1 MSKILANQFANF
13 AQNGPVEALEGIL
26 ISDGKNVIIGSLGS
40 ISLDG
45 DVGSAGQYL
54 TSLGSG
60 QGLSWSSPVDIDT
73 TYTISAIDAALPE
86 AKIIRLQDSNAQAQD
101 ITLSGVNGI
110 GIIRSGDSLT
120 FTLNPATF
128 PTVLNAPNTDAVFK
142 DIQVNNVTTAAGGTL
157 AVGGDVTI
165 TGGATIGTDLTVT
178 GNLTVQ
184 GDTTQLNVQEVNVE
198 DNQIILNSNVDAQT
212 APAVNGLFTI
222 NRGSSTDVSLQWNE
236 TTDRWQITNDGSTYY
251 NIPIDGEYAVT
262 DTNTVTSIG
271 TTGNQ
276 TTGTVTVQGGGAT
289 TVTQSGQLITIS
301 SVDTNDN
308 TVTEVGTAG
317 NETSGTVTFAGSGA
331 TTVTQVGNTITI
343 NSTDTNTDSNT
354 TYDLSAQDGADAN
367 RKIIRLTASSA
378 DPDDDI
384 ILKAGSNISLS
395 RTNNEIEII
404 GAPPGTVTTYAISAE
419 DDDNGVTTNGAAL
432 RLTDNDNNT
441 DDVFFFGA
449 GATTITQTDANTIT
463 ITSTDTNTDTITS
476 VGTSGNEVSGTVT
489 FQGSGAT
496 TVSQTGNVV
505 TITSTDTNTDTDTN
519 TTYSFNAATAT
530 GGAFLRLS
538 DNIGGTNDVKLIGGA
553 NVSVTRNSSS
563 EVEIGLG
570 LPQNLG
576 TTDSPTFDFIY
587 FGNEVANISDL
598 PNAATY
604 PGMLAT
610 VAATG
615 SAYYAYNNNWVKLLD
630 SGNTGTQTIAGDLN
644 VSGNLT
650 VSGDTVTL
658 NVGTLN
664 VEDNQIFLNSSLG
677 GTDIPALNA
686 TLTVNRGASN
696 DVEMRWNETNDRWE
710 ITNDG
715 VNYYNIPITG
725 EYATTDTDTVTR
737 IRGTTSGS
745 YVSGDLTFVAQG
757 SASVVQS
764 GNTFTLTASDTDTVT
779 SVGTSGNQVTGT
791 VTLQGSG
798 ATTVSQSGNTIT
810 INSTD
815 TDTNT
820 ITRVRGSN
828 SGIYQSGDITIVGQG
843 SALVTQSGTTITVT
857 ASDNNTITSIGTSG
871 NAVTGTVVLA
881 ASGGTSIN
889 QIGQTITISSTDTD
903 TTYTAG
909 TGVSITGVTNEIAIG
924 QPVATTDQVTFSTLT
939 TTGIATID
947 GINITNGVGGDT
959 LSTGVGLN
967 ALNSTTSNAV
977 RNTAIG
983 YQSQLSNQNGDDNT
997 AVGYFSGRS
1006 LQGSGNTVL
1015 GSNAGSNL
1023 GTGSYNVLIGDSI
1036 QALDNNANTQLAI
1049 GSNGATWMRGD
1060 ANRHVNSVSFD
1071 GLREYGT
1078 STDVTAGNVV
1088 ALKQDGNISELSKAS
1103 DLATLPSPTISNI
1116 KLESQLA
1123 TAFGLAGSTIQF
1135 GGEYVISD
1143 HYNPNF
1149 GGIVSWIWDGTNN
1162 KVVLSATVANYE
1174 IEHRTVNAL
1183 STNVPYSLYLP
1194 TPPSGVGAL
1203 GYLGTVNGQERY
1215 ALAVGDTGRIS
1226 VTVFDLDASFNAT
1239 SVAEYSDIYNF
1250 GGSTLVEPN
1259 LFVEDVSNFFVLFHD
1274 ASNNNKYM
1282 IHYDNEGGSWQQN
1295 TTRQVLSNG
1304 SQDPSYRNASAARV
1318 GTKQWVILGKN
1329 SSGNLEFGHYTLSS
1343 GNTPAV
1349 NFTGTAPS
1357 LANATSTYS
1366 VFAQLNYDADANA
1379 LFVVATDNAG
1389 ATCTLVFDTGG
1400 GTAFTFGTWQQF
1412 TYPSVAYLASNESF
1426 QVHRNETGGFWTLIT
1441 GSYNSTPYAGGYR
1454 KLTVTGGGTRSVS
1467 LTDAIVVET
1476 NINNFDFE
1484 GLTITN
1490 QDLVSKPA
1498 FSYIPVGND
1507 VFVHRIDG
1515 IDGSANNG
1523 YFYYARKAYTTTYSP
1538 DPTTSQVI
1546 GIATETVTS
1555 GNNVEVQY
1563 SGTYAGASVATA
1575 RDYYPNYDNSSY
1587 TVSGST
1593 PVDYP
1598 ETFKPIGKSLSG
1610 SELYIYDGQAGAGG
1624 GGTTIVAAAGG
1635 GGGGATY
1642 TVSAETVTGGAEVR
1656 LTGSDATTDGVDL
1669 IGSNGLTVTRT
1680 SADIITLDGANFM
1693 QSLSDD
1699 TAPSLGGNLSTNGN
1713 NISFGDSDVAG
1724 FSSNRLQIY
1733 HTGGAGH
1740 AFIEND
1746 QGNIYIRTVTGT
1758 VNIEPSAGSASIIAT
1773 ASGSV
1778 ALHHN
1783 ANLKLETTATGVDIT
1798 GALNVTS
1805 LNVNGVAYLP
1815 GNPLIDD
1822 DTFGT
1827 ASATNVAS
1835 AESIKAYVDAQD
1847 ARTLSVV
1854 TITGGAK
1861 VDLIDADG
1869 STVQDSFDI
1878 VGAGGATVS
1887 RFDADTIQID
1897 TADTTYTTSAVSSG
1911 SDVIVRLT
1919 GSDASTDDLTITPGA
1934 GIAFTNI
1941 TASGFTIDGSGA
1953 GGGLTAL
1960 SGDTNPALGGNL
1972 SLSTYYVSG
1981 TGNSTNRTD
1990 GNYIE
1995 LGSGVTE
2002 ENARIYY
2009 FKPGTGPTQLEF
2021 LAGSESDIAFV
2032 TKNIYNAGAST
2043 AYYTLLTVNN
2053 NGDTDDTG
2061 ASNSV
2066 SLLSG
2071 SLVDG
2076 SYVRVETTNDGLNL
2090 RGNVNIP
2097 ESTLNTG
2104 VYDHALEIG
2113 DYYNATPAGGLL
2125 TYNDNRVQLIAGTSK
2140 GPRLRGS
2147 NVEIYSQDGS
2157 EAIATFT
2164 ENGSV
2169 ALYYDQGTYT
2179 GPKLETTATGVDVDG
2194 TVNATALAGDGT
2206 AITGVTFVQS
2216 RATASQATPSIASG
2230 QSSNI
2235 TISGF
2240 KSYMLMNIETDN
2252 AAWVTLYTDTASRT
2266 ADASRAETTDP
2277 APGSGVI
2284 AEVITTGSSSQI
2296 ITPAVM
2302 GFNNDSPASNNIYA
2316 KVVNKGGSATAI
2328 TVTLTLLQLEA

>member
-60 QGLSWSSPVDIDT
+60 QGLSWSSPIDIDT
-73 TYTISAIDAALPE
+73 TYTFSAIDAALPE
-86 AKIIRLQDSNAQAQD
+86 AKIIRLQDNNAQAQD
-101 ITLSGVNGI
+101 ITLAGVNGV
-110 GIIRSGDSLT
+110 GIVRSGDSLT

-128 PTVLNAPNTDAVFK
+128 PATLNAPNTDAIFQ
-142 DIQVNNVTTAAGGTL
+142 DITIRNVTTQSGGAL
-157 AVGGDVTI
+157 DVNGDVDI
-165 TGGATIGTDLTVT
+165 SGAATIGTNLTVT

-212 APAVNGLFTI
+212 APALNGLFTI
-222 NRGSSTDVSLQWNE
+222 NRGSSNDVSLQWNE
-236 TTDRWQITNDGSTYY
+236 ATDRWQITNDGSTYY
-251 NIPIDGEYAVT
+251 NIPVDGEYAVT
-262 DTNTVTSIG
+262 DTNTITSIG

-343 NSTDTNTDSNT
+343 DSTDTNTDTNT
-354 TYDLSAQDGADAN
+354 TYDLSAEDGADAS

-378 DPDDDI
+378 DPADDI
-384 ILKAGSNISLS
+384 ILKAGSNISLA

-404 GAPPGTVTTYAISAE
+404 GAPPGAVTTYAISSE
-419 DDDNGVTTNGAAL
+419 TGTPSGAAI
-432 RLTDNDNNT
+432 RLTGSDNST
-441 DDVFFFGA
+441 DDVSFIA
-449 GATTITQTDANTIT
+449 SGATTITRTDANTITISSTDTDTDTITSVGTAGNEVSGTVTLAAGGATSISQVGSTIT
-463 ITSTDTNTDTITS
+463 ITSTDTN
-476 VGTSGNEVSGTVT
+476 
-489 FQGSGAT
+489 
-496 TVSQTGNVV
+496 
-505 TITSTDTNTDTDTN
+505 TDTN

-538 DNIGGTNDVKLIGGA
+538 DNIGGTNDVKLVGGS

-563 EVEIGLG
+563 EIEIGLG
-570 LPQNLG
+570 LPQGLS
-576 TTDSPTFDFIY
+576 TTDSPTFDFVY
-587 FGNEVANISDL
+587 FGNEVANLTDL

-604 PGMLAT
+604 PGMFVT

-615 SAYYAYNNNWVKLLD
+615 ASYYAYNSNWVRLLD
-630 SGNTGTQTIAGDLN
+630 TGSTGAQTIAGDLN
-644 VSGNLT
+644 ISGNLT
-650 VSGDTVTL
+650 VSGDTVQL
-658 NVGTLN
+658 NVATLN
-664 VEDNQIFLNSSLG
+664 VEDNQILLNSNVD
-677 GTDIPALNA
+677 GTTQASLNA
-686 TLTVNRGASN
+686 LITVNRGADN
-696 DVEMRWNETNDRWE
+696 DVEMRWNETSNRWE

-715 VNYYNIPITG
+715 VNYYNIPVTG

-737 IRGTTSGS
+737 VRATTTGS
-745 YVSGDLTFVAQG
+745 YIDGDITLVAQG

-764 GNTFTLTASDTDTVT
+764 GNTITLTASDTDTVT

-798 ATTVSQSGNTIT
+798 STTVSQSGNTIT
-810 INSTD
+810 ISSTD

-828 SGIYQSGDITIVGQG
+828 SGIYQTGDITIVGQG
-843 SALVTQSGTTITVT
+843 SALVTQNGTTITVT
-857 ASDNNTITSIGTSG
+857 ASDNNTITSVGTSG

-881 ASGGTSIN
+881 GSGGTTVS
-889 QIGQTITISSTDTD
+889 QIGQTITFSSTDTD

-967 ALNSTTSNAV
+967 ALNSTTTNAT

-997 AVGYFSGRS
+997 TVGYFAGRS
-1006 LQGSGNTVL
+1006 AQGSGNTLL
-1015 GSNAGSNL
+1015 GSNAGANL

-1036 QALDNNANTQLAI
+1036 QALDNSANTQLAI

-1060 ANRHVNSVSFD
+1060 ANRHVNSIAFD
-1071 GLREYGT
+1071 GLREYT
-1078 STDVTAGNVV
+1078 TVSSVSANDVV
-1088 ALKQDGNISELSKAS
+1088 ALKQDGNVDRLSRGVDLTTLPTPTAS
-1103 DLATLPSPTISNI
+1103 ADKLVSTLATQWGFGGSNI
-1116 KLESQLA
+1116 Q
-1123 TAFGLAGSTIQF
+1123 FAGGYT
-1135 GGEYVISD
+1135 VSD
-1143 HYNPNF
+1143 HYNTNF
-1149 GGIVSWIWDGTNN
+1149 GGIVSWMWDASGAVN
-1162 KVVLSATVANYE
+1162 KIGLTATVANYE
-1174 IEHRTVNAL
+1174 VEHRT
-1183 STNVPYSLYLP
+1183 TNVLVANIPF
-1194 TPPSGVGAL
+1194 TTQPSPNSGLGAI
-1203 GYLGTVNGQERY
+1203 GYLGTVSGKERY
-1215 ALAVGDTGRIS
+1215 AVAVGDSGQIS
-1226 VTVFDLDASFNAT
+1226 VAIIDIDGSFNVT
-1239 SVAEYSDIYNF
+1239 LVAEFLDIYNF
-1250 GGSTLVEPN
+1250 VTANNIEPN
-1259 LFVEDVSNFFVLFHD
+1259 LFVEDVNNFFLVQHD
-1274 ASNNNKYM
+1274 AGNNNAYM
-1282 IHYDNEGGSWQQN
+1282 FHFDDEGGSWQQN

-1304 SQDPSYRNASAARV
+1304 SQQPFYKNRGAARV
-1318 GTKQWVILGKN
+1318 GTKQWVVVGTN
-1329 SSGNLEFGHYTLSS
+1329 SSGNLEIGHYTLSS
-1343 GNTPAV
+1343 GNQPAV
-1349 NFTGTAPS
+1349 NFTGTAPALTSAASAAYIYGQLIYYSEKDS
-1357 LANATSTYS
+1357 LAYITENQSNEPCII
-1366 VFAQLNYDADANA
+1366 VFNEN
-1379 LFVVATDNAG
+1379 G
-1389 ATCTLVFDTGG
+1389 S
-1400 GTAFTFGTWQQF
+1400 AFTFGSWTNY
-1412 TYPSVAYLASNESF
+1412 TNASVAYRA
-1426 QVHRNETGGFWTLIT
+1426 RNGQYVAHYNDVAGFWTLIT
-1441 GSYNSTPYAGGYR
+1441 GTENNNPAYNGYR
-1454 KLTVTGGGTRSVS
+1454 KLTIDGGAIRSS
-1467 LTDAIVVET
+1467 TLSDAILVDSNLANFEFT
-1476 NINNFDFE
+1476 NATGVDNEVLLGYPADYFIPIGSDAFTHRLFALDALNN
-1484 GLTITN
+1484 
-1490 QDLVSKPA
+1490 
-1498 FSYIPVGND
+1498 PVT
-1507 VFVHRIDG
+1507 FW
-1515 IDGSANNG
+1515 
-1523 YFYYARKAYTTTYSP
+1523 YTRKAYTTTYSP
-1538 DPTTSQVI
+1538 DPNSSQII
-1546 GIATETVTS
+1546 GLAKEAAT
-1555 GNNVEVQY
+1555 GNSSVEVQY
-1563 SGTYAGASVATA
+1563 SGTYAGLSIATA
-1575 RDYYPNYDNSSY
+1575 RDYYPDYSNSSF
-1587 TVSGST
+1587 TVSSST
-1593 PVDYP
+1593 PIDYP
-1598 ETFKPIGKSLSG
+1598 TTFKPIGKALSG

-1635 GGGGATY
+1635 GGGATY
-1642 TVSAETVTGGAEVR
+1642 TVSAETVAGGAEVR

-1699 TAPSLGGNLSTNGN
+1699 TAPSLGGNLSTSGS
-1713 NISFGDSDVAG
+1713 NILFDTNDVAG

-1733 HTGGAGH
+1733 HTGAAGH
-1740 AFIEND
+1740 AFIENT

-1758 VNIEPSAGSASIIAT
+1758 VNIEPAAGSASIIAT
-1773 ASGSV
+1773 AAGSV

-1798 GALNVTS
+1798 GTLNVTS
-1805 LNVNGVAYLP
+1805 LNIGGVAYLP

-1847 ARTLSVV
+1847 ARSLSVV
-1854 TITGGAK
+1854 TVTGGAK

-1897 TADTTYTTSAVSSG
+1897 TADTKYTTSAVSSG

-1919 GSDASTDDLTITPGA
+1919 GSDASTDDLTITPGT

-1960 SGDTNPALGGNL
+1960 SGDANPVLGGNL

-1981 TGNSTNRTD
+1981 TSASTNRAN

-2032 TKNIYNAGAST
+2032 TKNVYNAGAST
-2043 AYYTLLTVNN
+2043 SYRNLLTINN

-2066 SLLSG
+2066 SILHG
-2071 SLVDG
+2071 TLVD
-2076 SYVRVETTNDGLNL
+2076 STYTRIETTTTGSKLY
-2090 RGNVNIP
+2090 GNVNLP
-2097 ESTLNTG
+2097 ESTVNAG
-2104 VYDHALEIG
+2104 VYNHAIEVG

-2179 GPKLETTATGVDVDG
+2179 GPKLETTATGIDVDG

-2216 RATASQATPSIASG
+2216 RTTASTATPSISSG

-2240 KSYMLMNIETDN
+2240 KSYMLMNIATDS

-2296 ITPAVM
+2296 ITPAVV
-2302 GFNNDSPASNNIYA
+2302 GFNNESPATNNIYA

>member
-26 ISDGKNVIIGSLGS
+26 ISDGKNLIIGNLGA

-45 DVGSAGQYL
+45 SFGAAGQYL
-54 TSLGSG
+54 TSLGQGSG
-60 QGLSWSSPVDIDT
+60 LTWTSPVDLDT
-73 TYTISAIDAALPE
+73 TYTISAIDSPLPE
-86 AKIIRLQDSNAQAQD
+86 AKIIRLQGSDSSTGD
-101 ITLSGVNGI
+101 ITLAGVNGI

-128 PTVLNAPNTDAVFK
+128 PPVLNAPNTDAVFK
-142 DIQVNNVTTAAGGTL
+142 DIQVNNVTTAAGATL
-157 AVGGDVTI
+157 TVGGNVTI
-165 TGGATIGTDLTVT
+165 SGAATIGTDLTVS

-222 NRGSSTDVSLQWNE
+222 NRGSSADVSLQWNE
-236 TTDRWQITNDGSTYY
+236 ATDRWQITNDGLTYY
-251 NIPIDGEYAVT
+251 NIPVDGEYSVT
-262 DTNTVTSIG
+262 DTNTITSIG
-271 TTGNQ
+271 TSGNQ

-301 SVDTNDN
+301 STDTNDN
-308 TVTEVGTAG
+308 TVTEVGVAG
-317 NETSGTVTFAGSGA
+317 SETSGTVTFAGSGA
-331 TTVTQVGNTITI
+331 TTVTQVGNTVTI
-343 NSTDTNTDSNT
+343 SSTDTNTDSNT
-354 TYDLSAQDGADAN
+354 TYDLSAEDGADASK
-367 RKIIRLTASSA
+367 KIIRLTASSA
-378 DPDDDI
+378 DPNDEI
-384 ILKAGSNISLS
+384 ILKAGSNISLA

-404 GAPPGTVTTYAISAE
+404 GAPPGAVTTYEISSE
-419 DDDNGVTTNGAAL
+419 TGTPSGAAI
-432 RLTDNDNNT
+432 RLTGSDNST
-441 DDVFFFGA
+441 DDVSFVAG
-449 GATTITQTDANTIT
+449 GATTITRTDANTITISSLDTNTDTITSVGTAGNETSGTITLVGGGATNINQFGNTIT
-463 ITSTDTNTDTITS
+463 ITSTDTNTDT
-476 VGTSGNEVSGTVT
+476 
-489 FQGSGAT
+489 
-496 TVSQTGNVV
+496 
-505 TITSTDTNTDTDTN
+505 N
-519 TTYSFNAATAT
+519 TTYVLGAASTT

-538 DNIGGTNDVKLIGGA
+538 DSVGGTNDVKFVGGS
-553 NVSVTRNSSS
+553 NVSVTRTSST
-563 EVEIGLG
+563 EIEIGLG

-576 TTDSPTFDFIY
+576 VSDSPTFNFVY
-587 FGNEVANISDL
+587 FRNQVANLTDL
-598 PNAATY
+598 PNATTY
-604 PGMLAT
+604 PGLFAT
-610 VAATG
+610 VNATG
-615 SAYYAYNNNWVKLLD
+615 GAYYAYNNNWVRLLD

-677 GTDIPALNA
+677 VTDLPALNA

-696 DVEMRWNETNDRWE
+696 DVEMRWNETNNRWE

-737 IRGTTSGS
+737 IRGTASGS

-779 SVGTSGNQVTGT
+779 SVGTSGNQVTGA

-810 INSTD
+810 ISSTD

-828 SGIYQSGDITIVGQG
+828 SGIYTSGDITIVGQG
-843 SALVTQSGTTITVT
+843 SALVTQNGSTITVT
-857 ASDNNTITSIGTSG
+857 ASDNNTITAVGTSG
-871 NAVTGTVVLA
+871 NAVTGTIVIA
-881 ASGGTSIN
+881 GSGGTTVS
-889 QIGQTITISSTDTD
+889 QIGQTITFSSTDTD

-924 QPVATTDQVTFSTLT
+924 QSVGTGDQVTFSTLT

-947 GINITNGVGGDT
+947 GINITNGVGGDS

-967 ALNSTTSNAV
+967 ALNSTTANAV

-983 YQSQLSNQNGDDNT
+983 YQAQLSNQNGDDNT
-997 AVGYFSGRS
+997 AVGYFAARS
-1006 LQGSGNTVL
+1006 AQGSGNTVL
-1015 GSNAGSNL
+1015 GSSAGSNL
-1023 GTGSYNVLIGDSI
+1023 GTGSYNVLIGDGI
-1036 QALDNNANTQLAI
+1036 QALDNNGNTQLAI

-1060 ANRHVNSVSFD
+1060 VNRHVNSIAFD

-1078 STDVTAGNVV
+1078 STDVTAGNIV

-1103 DLATLPSPTISNI
+1103 DLTTLPTPTISDV

-1123 TAFGLAGSTIQF
+1123 TAFGLSGSTITF

-1162 KVVLSATVANYE
+1162 KVALTATVANYDVQQ
-1174 IEHRTVNAL
+1174 RT
-1183 STNVPYSLYLP
+1183 TNVLVSNIPYSLYLP
-1194 TPPSGVGAL
+1194 TPPSGTGAL
-1203 GYLGTVNGQERY
+1203 GYLGTVNGEERY
-1215 ALAVGDTGRIS
+1215 AVAVGDTGRIS
-1226 VTVFDLDASFNAT
+1226 VAVFDIDGSFNT
-1239 SVAEYSDIYNF
+1239 TLVAEYSDIFTF
-1250 GGSTLVEPN
+1250 GGATLVEPN
-1259 LFVEDVSNFFVLFHD
+1259 LFVEDENNFFVLFHD

-1349 NFTGTAPS
+1349 NFTGTAPTLS
-1357 LANATSTYS
+1357 NATSTYA
-1366 VFAQLNYDADANA
+1366 VYAQLNYDADANA
-1379 LFVVATDNAG
+1379 LFLVTSDNSNQVAS
-1389 ATCTLVFDTGG
+1389 LVFDTGG
-1400 GTAFTFGTWQQF
+1400 GTAFTFGSWQTF
-1412 TYPSVAYLASNESF
+1412 APGTVAYLAANESF
-1426 QVHRNETGGFWTLIT
+1426 QVHRNEVAGFWTLIT

-1454 KLTVTGGGTRSVS
+1454 KLTVTGGSTRSIA
-1467 LTDAIVVET
+1467 LTDAILVDS
-1476 NINNFDFE
+1476 NINNFDFDV
-1484 GLTITN
+1484 LQNVTN
-1490 QDLVSKPA
+1490 QTLVTKPA
-1498 FSYIPVGND
+1498 FGYIPVGND
-1507 VFVHRIDG
+1507 VFLHRLEG
-1515 IDGSANNG
+1515 VDGSANTG
-1523 YFYYARKAYTTTYSP
+1523 YFYYARKAYTTKYSP

-1546 GIATETVTS
+1546 GIATKTVTS
-1555 GNNVEVQY
+1555 GNTVEIQY
-1563 SGTYAGASVATA
+1563 SGTYAGASVVTA

-1587 TVSGST
+1587 TVSGAT

-1598 ETFKPIGKSLSG
+1598 ATFKPIGKSLSG
-1610 SELYIYDGQAGAGG
+1610 SELYIYDGQAGAAG
-1624 GGTTIVAAAGG
+1624 GGTTVVAATGGG

-1642 TVSAETVTGGAEVR
+1642 TVSAETVAGGAELR
-1656 LTGSDATTDGVDL
+1656 LTGSDATTDGVDF
-1669 IGSNGLTVTRT
+1669 IGSGGITVSRT
-1680 SADIITLDGANFM
+1680 TADVITIDGANFM

-1699 TAPSLGGNLSTNGN
+1699 TAPTLGGNLTTTTYDITVGDDSSLFVGTDGDLEITHSTFGGFNNSIITATGN
-1713 NISFGDSDVAG
+1713 SLSIQANLMYIRSAG
-1724 FSSNRLQIY
+1724 GGYYMTGTSTGSTEIY
-1733 HTGGAGH
+1733 HPADNTKR
-1740 AFIEND
+1740 I
-1746 QGNIYIRTVTGT
+1746 
-1758 VNIEPSAGSASIIAT
+1758 
-1773 ASGSV
+1773 
-1778 ALHHN
+1778 
-1783 ANLKLETTATGVDIT
+1783 ETTSTGVDIT

-1805 LNVNGVAYLP
+1805 LNVGGVAYLP

-1854 TITGGAK
+1854 TVTGGAK

-1869 STVQDSFDI
+1869 TTVQDSFDI
-1878 VGAGGATVS
+1878 IGAGGATVS
-1887 RFDADTIQID
+1887 RFDADTIQIS
-1897 TADTTYTTSAVSSG
+1897 TADTKFTTSAVASG
-1911 SDVIVRLT
+1911 SDVIVRLS
-1919 GSDASTDDLTITPGA
+1919 GSDGSTDDLTITPGS

-1953 GGGLTAL
+1953 GGGLTSL

-1981 TGNSTNRTD
+1981 TTASTNRAN

-2032 TKNIYNAGAST
+2032 TKNIYNAGANTTYRS
-2043 AYYTLLTVNN
+2043 LLTINN
-2053 NGDTDDTG
+2053 NGGSDDTG

-2071 SLVDG
+2071 TLVD
-2076 SYVRVETTNDGLNL
+2076 SSFVRVETTNDGVDL

-2097 ESTLNTG
+2097 TATLNAG
-2104 VYDHALEIG
+2104 IYNHAIEVG
-2113 DYYNATPAGGLL
+2113 DYYNDTPDGGLL
-2125 TYNDNRVQLIAGTSK
+2125 TYNDNRVQLIAAASK

-2169 ALYYDQGTYT
+2169 ALYYDQGTYAAA
-2179 GPKLETTATGVDVDG
+2179 KLETTATGIDVNG

-2206 AITGVTFVQS
+2206 AITGVTFMQS
-2216 RATASQATPSIASG
+2216 RGTVDASTPAIASG
-2230 QSSNI
+2230 QASNI
-2235 TISGF
+2235 TFSGY
-2240 KSYMLMNIETDN
+2240 KSYMLMKIETDS
-2252 AAWVTLYTDTASRT
+2252 AAWVTLYTDTASRS
-2266 ADASRAETTDP
+2266 ADSSRAETTDP
-2277 APGSGVI
+2277 LPGSGVI
-2284 AEVITTGSSSQI
+2284 AEVITTGSASQI
-2296 ITPAVM
+2296 ITPAVV